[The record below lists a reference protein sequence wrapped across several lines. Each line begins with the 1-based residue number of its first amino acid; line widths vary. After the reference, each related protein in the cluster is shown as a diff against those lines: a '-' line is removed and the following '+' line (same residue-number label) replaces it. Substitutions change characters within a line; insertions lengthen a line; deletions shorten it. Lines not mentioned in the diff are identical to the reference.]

1 MTAEGRRTATTSGD
15 GRQSRW
21 RGHNLERRQ
30 AVLEAAMH
38 VINESAPGEKV
49 SISQIADR
57 TGINRSALYR
67 YFEDRADLEVAV
79 QREICARAGGEVLGA
94 ITLDGTPREIVHR
107 IISTYSHWAVTHAS
121 LLRFVERE
129 VTGCAERPLEET
141 IAQVA
146 SAIEGLITVMLTTL
160 GGELSD
166 RDRDVLDPWAFGLIG
181 GCMQA
186 VRRWNSRTDT
196 TTDIDHFVD
205 VLTQAAWS
213 QIHDLA
219 SSRGIAVPDLPV
231 DSLVPAATAL

>member
-1 MTAEGRRTATTSGD
+1 VAD

-30 AVLEAAMH
+30 LVLEAALL
-38 VINESAPGEKV
+38 VINESSPGEEV
-49 SISQIADR
+49 RIAQIAAR

-107 IISTYSHWAVTHAS
+107 IIATYSHWAVTHTS
-121 LLRFVERE
+121 LLRFVERDVPGSE
-129 VTGCAERPLEET
+129 ERPLEET

-146 SAIEGLITVMLTTL
+146 MAIEGLIAVLITTL
-160 GGELSD
+160 GVELTE
-166 RDRDVLDPWAFGLIG
+166 RDRGVLDPWAFGLVG
-181 GCMQA
+181 GVMQA
-186 VRRWNSRTDT
+186 VRRWSSRADSSA
-196 TTDIDHFVD
+196 DLDHFVE
-205 VLTQAAWS
+205 VLTQTTWS
-213 QIHDLA
+213 QVLDLA

-231 DSLVPAATAL
+231 ETLVPAAAAG